1 MSSKDE
7 IVLGFNYIHPQNT
20 VVQKQIHDFYEIVYY
35 KTGDGVM
42 EQAGIPNVYSDHTIS
57 FTRPH
62 TWHKEIHHSK
72 TELKETF
79 C

>member
-42 EQAGIPNVYSDHTIS
+42 EQDVIPNVKSVISRDICESDDIHPRTKDLLSKRIS
-57 FTRPH
+57 D
-62 TWHKEIHHSK
+62 
-72 TELKETF
+72 LL
-79 C
+79 